1 MSDSISDVRTS
12 FPNNLLLN
20 TDATSQSQLE
30 THISQLTNINNFI
43 NNFNSLLVTFQNS
56 YNFHVDDIMKN
67 LRIHDTLS
75 KSFLH
80 LVYVA
85 LWYHS
90 KDTNLNF
97 NKSQFNEIK
106 NFRKNLWNLNK
117 NSINPINNLD
127 DISNVSFNYNLFPN
141 DTKESNIKTRL
152 ITNNVFKIYNHIK
165 HIESSNI
172 NSDSKLLISNIYK
185 HNFMSELLLRSLL
198 DTNYNTNGGDS
209 TIVNY
214 LGNNSSQLGIGN
226 LHNNVSSTLDSRNDC
241 TNNKPNS
248 FIMNKFKYLMKKI
261 HSNLLENDKLYNKLN
276 KNVNILNIDKISER
290 ISIRNNTINEL
301 NVKKN
306 DYEYINRTLT
316 EKNVYS
322 SKNNYQNKIK
332 FYLLLLLIIIF
343 IAYNFYVVF
352 SNKDDRI
359 INIINILIIII
370 LLITKFYYLLK

>member
-30 THISQLTNINNFI
+30 THISQITNINNFI
-43 NNFNSLLVTFQNS
+43 NNFNTLLVTFQNS

-67 LRIHDTLS
+67 LRIHETLS

-97 NKSQFNEIK
+97 NKSQINEIK

-152 ITNNVFKIYNHIK
+152 ITNNVFNIYNHIK
-165 HIESSNI
+165 HIETSNI

-198 DTNYNTNGGDS
+198 DTNYNTNDGDS

-214 LGNNSSQLGIGN
+214 LGNNSSQLGIGE

-241 TNNKPNS
+241 NNNKPNS

-306 DYEYINRTLT
+306 NYEYINRTLT

-322 SKNNYQNKIK
+322 SKNNSQNKIK

-352 SNKDDRI
+352 SNKDDKI
-359 INIINILIIII
+359 IGIINILIIII

>member
-97 NKSQFNEIK
+97 NKSQLNEIK

-359 INIINILIIII
+359 ISIINILIIII